1 MTDEMTLEWTCEHEE
16 LHHARWRL
24 GGGDVLHMQVES
36 LWEHGWDW
44 HVWDSS
50 GWLDPRYGLAASL
63 DAAKARAELALI
75 GMLEELGL
83 YRRELQAA
91 VN

>member
-1 MTDEMTLEWTCEHEE
+1 MTDETTFEWTQEHEE
-16 LHHARWRL
+16 VHHARRGL
-24 GGGDVLHMQVES
+24 VTGTVLHMQVES

-50 GWLDPRYGLAASL
+50 GRRDPRYGLAASL
-63 DAAKARAELALI
+63 DMAKARAEVALA
-75 GMLEELGL
+75 GMLAELDL
-83 YRRELQAA
+83 HRPMQQLD